1 MPPTKLAGSAKKNIK
16 SIADLEK
23 EFQRRR
29 SLVDRVSDR
38 ITAFAGSITFVVLHV
53 VWFAAWVLWNRGLE
67 AAGRTPFDPYP
78 FIFLN
83 LALSIE
89 AVLLATFV
97 LITQNRQ
104 ARQSDQW
111 AHLGLQVNLL
121 AEQETT
127 KMLRMLQAISER
139 LGLEEPQRDKE
150 LKEMIAKTRVEE
162 IADQLDKARDA
173 EE

>member
-1 MPPTKLAGSAKKNIK
+1 MPPTKLAGSAQRNIK

-23 EFQRRR
+23 EFLSRR

-38 ITAFAGSITFVVLHV
+38 ITAFAGSITFVILHV
-53 VWFAAWVLWNRGLE
+53 VWFAAWVLCNRGLE
-67 AAGRTPFDPYP
+67 AAGRIPFDPYP

-83 LALSIE
+83 LALGIE
-89 AVLLATFV
+89 AVFLATFV

-104 ARQSDQW
+104 ARQADQW

-127 KMLRMLQAISER
+127 KMLCMLQAISER
-139 LGLEEPQRDKE
+139 LGLDEPERDME

-162 IADQLDKARDA
+162 IAVHLDKARDV
-173 EE
+173 EV